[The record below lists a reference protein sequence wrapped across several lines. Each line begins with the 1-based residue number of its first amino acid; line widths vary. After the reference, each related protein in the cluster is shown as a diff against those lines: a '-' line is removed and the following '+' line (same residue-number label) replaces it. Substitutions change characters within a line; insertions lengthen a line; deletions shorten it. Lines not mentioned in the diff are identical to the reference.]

1 MSSRETRAGVLHA
14 SDVDV
19 VARETRV
26 GVLYAADPL
35 ETLSAR
41 FDIVVGLTANLTTVP
56 AEPRITAPQRLALQ
70 QRRAAHWLFVSVRDA
85 DGTYQDLGTFGGNN
99 YVLSAVITSQLD
111 TPATSATIT
120 VAAGEGADSIAPLM
134 TAATAN
140 TDGRLIDVARDVRI
154 QMAVTGYTANVPD
167 TPDGDDIIT
176 IFLGTI
182 DRVSSQNGQTLTLSC
197 RDKLVPILDGSF
209 DRTRTY
215 GDGVTPLEMVLQ
227 DMLDDALGTS
237 APTLLTRISP
247 AWAPP
252 GGDYA
257 IVARRGESLWQKM
270 LELTDQIGWLVRYK
284 WNGAFISELVLFE
297 PDRLSTTAKYTLQDS
312 SNPALINE
320 VREVQ
325 EAALDLAGVR
335 NSVQIAY
342 YPTGSGTQ
350 AFYTAQDSSSIAAYR
365 KRPLIISE
373 LKSSQINSALT
384 AQRMGDAILPD
395 VALPSFTHTVRTTH
409 AFWPAEPGD
418 IIAVPGNDV
427 THDAEQK
434 LAVTDVTVTL
444 ENGGGSTTMQMRGQP
459 ASKGK
464 AWLRLAGAV
473 DDPDAGVGT
482 PGSIDTLSIANSGS
496 SGSSGSLSV
505 TWTGT
510 GLPVGG
516 FYRVRNTGYAY
527 SGISAL
533 VTPATSPQTF
543 ASGVYTDGIAPPGG
557 KIGPSF
563 TYVTVEMCTSTGDV
577 VATRSQL
584 SSAFYYL

>member
-1 MSSRETRAGVLHA
+1 MSSRETRVGVLHA
-14 SDVDV
+14 SSVDTL
-19 VARETRV
+19 ARETRV

-41 FDIVVGLTANLTTVP
+41 FDVVVSLSANLTSVP
-56 AEPRITAPQRLALQ
+56 PEPRITAPQRLALQ
-70 QRRAAHWLFVSVRDA
+70 QRRAAHWLYVSVRDA
-85 DGTYQDLGTFGGNN
+85 DGTYQDLATFGGSN
-99 YVLSAVITSQLD
+99 YVLSAIISSQLD
-111 TPATSATIT
+111 TPATAATIT
-120 VAAGEGADSIAPLM
+120 VRAGLGADSIAPMM
-134 TAATAN
+134 TDATAN
-140 TDGRLIDVARDVRI
+140 VDGRLIDVARDVRI
-154 QMAVTGYTANVPD
+154 QMAVVGPTE

-182 DRVSSQNGQTLTLSC
+182 DRVSSQNGQTLVLQC
-197 RDKLVPILDGSF
+197 RDKLVPVLDGSF

-215 GDGVTPLEMVLQ
+215 GDGVTPLESVLQ
-227 DMLDDALGTS
+227 SMLTDALGTS
-237 APTLLTRISP
+237 APSLLTRVSP
-247 AWAPP
+247 DWAPP

-257 IVARRGESLWQKM
+257 VTARRGDSLWQKM

-284 WNGAFISELVLFE
+284 WNGAHISELVLVE
-297 PDRLSTTAKYTLQDS
+297 PARAATVATYTLHTDS
-312 SNPALINE
+312 DPALVNE

-342 YPTGSGTQ
+342 YPSGSSTQ
-350 AFYTAQDSSSIAAYR
+350 AFYTTQDSSSIAAYR

-373 LKSSQINSALT
+373 LKSSQINSATT

-395 VALPSFTHTVRTTH
+395 VALPSFTHTVKTTH

-418 IIAVPGNDV
+418 IIGIPPNDV
-427 THDAEQK
+427 THDADQL

-444 ENGGGSTTMQMRGQP
+444 EAGGGSTTMQMRGQP

-482 PGSIDTLSIANSGS
+482 PGSIDTLSVTSTGS
-496 SGSSGSLSV
+496 SSVAGSLV
-505 TWTGT
+505 ATWTGS
-510 GLPVGG
+510 GLPAGG
-516 FYRVRNTGYAY
+516 FYQIRNTGFAY
-527 SGISAL
+527 PSVPPLI
-533 VTPATSPQTF
+533 TPATSPRTMVG
-543 ASGVYTDGIAPPGG
+543 GVYSDGIAPPGS
-557 KIGPSF
+557 KIGPSY
-563 TYVTVEMCTSTGDV
+563 TYVTVEMCTSAGDV

-584 SSAFYYL
+584 SPAFYYL

>member
-1 MSSRETRAGVLHA
+1 MSSRETRAGVIHA

-26 GVLYAADPL
+26 GVIYAADPL

-85 DGTYQDLGTFGGNN
+85 DGTYQDLATFGGNN
-99 YVLSAVITSQLD
+99 YVLAATITSQLD

-120 VAAGEGADSIAPLM
+120 VRAGKGADSIAPLM
-134 TAATAN
+134 TDATAN

-154 QMAVTGYTANVPD
+154 QMAITGPTD

-182 DRVSSQNGQTLTLSC
+182 DRVSSQNGETLTLSC

-209 DRTRTY
+209 DRTRSY
-215 GDGVTPLEMVLQ
+215 GDGSTPVEMVLQ
-227 DMLDDALGTS
+227 QMLDDALGTA
-237 APTLLTRISP
+237 APTLLTRVSP
-247 AWAPP
+247 GWAPP
-252 GGDYA
+252 GEPYQ
-257 IVARRGESLWQKM
+257 ITARRGESLWQKM

-284 WNGAFISELVLFE
+284 WNGAHISELVLFE

-312 SNPALINE
+312 SDPTRINE

-342 YPTGSGTQ
+342 YPAGSGTQ

-373 LKSSQINSALT
+373 LKSSQINSAVT

-395 VALPSFTHTVRTTH
+395 IALPAFTHTVRTTH

-418 IIAVPGNDV
+418 IIGVPPNDV
-427 THDAEQK
+427 THDAEQL
-434 LAVTDVTVTL
+434 LAVTDVTATL
-444 ENGGGSTTMQMRGQP
+444 EAGGGSTTMQMRGRP

-482 PGSIDTLSIANSGS
+482 PGSIDTLSVTSTGS
-496 SGSSGSLSV
+496 SSVAGSLFA

-510 GLPVGG
+510 GLPAGG
-516 FYRVRNTGYAY
+516 FYRIRNTGFAY
-527 SGISAL
+527 PSVPPLI
-533 VTPATSPQTF
+533 TPATSPT
-543 ASGVYTDGIAPPGG
+543 AMVGGVYSDGIAPPSS
-557 KIGPSF
+557 KIGPSY
-563 TYVTVEMCTSTGDV
+563 TYVTVEMCTSAGDV

-584 SSAFYYL
+584 SPAFYYL